1 MTTISADKM
10 LRTTRSV
17 RKRLDFKKPVAP
29 ELIEECLEIAF
40 QAPTGSNMQG
50 WSVVVVTDADK
61 KAAIA
66 DVYRKGFEGYA
77 AMRESMPVP
86 YGNDDLRAGQMDR
99 VISSAS
105 YLAEHM
111 HEAPALVIFCI
122 EGRVETGP
130 LAAQASIYG
139 SILPAA
145 WSFMLAGR
153 ARGLGMA
160 WTTIHLFEEA
170 KVAELLGLPAE
181 VTQSV
186 LFPVAYYTGDDF
198 KEAKR
203 LPAGQLTHWNQWGKH
218 RG

>member
-1 MTTISADKM
+1 MTPISADKM

-17 RKRLDFKKPVAP
+17 RKRLDFAKPVAP

-40 QAPTGSNMQG
+40 QAPTGSNLQG
-50 WSVVVVTDADK
+50 WSAIVVTDADK
-61 KAAIA
+61 KMAIA
-66 DVYRKGFEGYA
+66 DVYRKGFEGYV
-77 AMRESMPVP
+77 AMRETMPVP
-86 YGNDDLRAGQMDR
+86 YGEDDLRWSQQDR
-99 VISSAS
+99 VTSSAL

-122 EGRVETGP
+122 EGRVEQGP
-130 LAAQASIYG
+130 PAAQASVYG

-170 KVAELLGLPAE
+170 TVAELLGLPAD
-181 VTQSV
+181 VTQAV
-186 LFPVAYYTGDDF
+186 LLPVAYYTGDDF
-198 KEAKR
+198 KEARR
-203 LPAGQLTHWNQWGKH
+203 LPPGQLTHWNRWGTH
-218 RG
+218 RS